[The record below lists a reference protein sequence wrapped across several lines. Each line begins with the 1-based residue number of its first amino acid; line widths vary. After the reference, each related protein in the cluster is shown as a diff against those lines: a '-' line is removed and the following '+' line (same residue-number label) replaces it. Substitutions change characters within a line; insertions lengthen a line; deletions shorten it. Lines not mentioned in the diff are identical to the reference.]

1 MKEALEMEQGII
13 APVKALSV
21 EEHKKKLVKDA
32 RLVALAGKESKD
44 IPDDVVQESLKTL
57 STEEV

>member
-32 RLVALAGKESKD
+32 RLVALAGIPKD
-44 IPDDVVQESLKTL
+44 FVYRGGVDEGY
-57 STEEV
+57 